1 MKKFLSI
8 LTALTVSTIPISAFA
23 ADYTSDS
30 AELRS
35 IIEHYVSDDANG
47 YIDKNINKDLQKIII
62 DTVNA
67 VIDGETPPESEDKA
81 VQKLINLVILAAQG
95 GRESEVTELVRKNI
109 EIGNTKDVLLASA
122 LLCTPYNGF
131 PRTLNIMSAI
141 NSAIDEISEKSENK
155 EFLIITMETG
165 SFNINIDGVVQTID
179 ATPIVSNSQLFLPVR
194 ALTEAIGGKLEWNAE
209 AKSMTIN
216 YNSSE
221 IKYTTESKLAYI
233 SDKEYIFDATP
244 VIIDNHIMVPEK
256 FISDNFGFVI
266 NWNEEEK
273 SIAISKNSSN
283 KNTDNKTIKE
293 NIKTIN
299 NIFEKGE
306 VNPFSSVFTGKSYL
320 STLVPNEDIFNSP
333 SFSNVTF
340 EPCTRTDWHSHD
352 GGQILL
358 VTEGEGLYQEEGKQ
372 AVFMKPGDVIMAKP
386 GVKHWHGASKDSW
399 FAHIAISTNPNTSS
413 VNWQEKVSD
422 EEYNKAFDDAKK
434 SDMHKNDTKHIFPV
448 GELNPM
454 SDVFTGI
461 SYLSTLVPTDDIFN
475 CPFIANVTFEP
486 CTRTDWHSHDGGQ
499 ILLVTEGKG
508 LYQEEGKE
516 HVVMKPGDII
526 MAEPG
531 VKHWHGAGKNGQ
543 FAHISVSTNPDNSKV
558 NWQEKVSDEEYE
570 NAASSADK

>member
-358 VTEGEGLYQEEGKQ
+358 VTEG
-372 AVFMKPGDVIMAKP
+372 
-386 GVKHWHGASKDSW
+386 
-399 FAHIAISTNPNTSS
+399 
-413 VNWQEKVSD
+413 
-422 EEYNKAFDDAKK
+422 
-434 SDMHKNDTKHIFPV
+434 
-448 GELNPM
+448 
-454 SDVFTGI
+454 
-461 SYLSTLVPTDDIFN
+461 
-475 CPFIANVTFEP
+475 
-486 CTRTDWHSHDGGQ
+486 
-499 ILLVTEGKG
+499 KG

>member
-1 MKKFLSI
+1 
-8 LTALTVSTIPISAFA
+8 
-23 ADYTSDS
+23 
-30 AELRS
+30 
-35 IIEHYVSDDANG
+35 
-47 YIDKNINKDLQKIII
+47 
-62 DTVNA
+62 
-67 VIDGETPPESEDKA
+67 
-81 VQKLINLVILAAQG
+81 
-95 GRESEVTELVRKNI
+95 
-109 EIGNTKDVLLASA
+109 
-122 LLCTPYNGF
+122 
-131 PRTLNIMSAI
+131 
-141 NSAIDEISEKSENK
+141 
-155 EFLIITMETG
+155 
-165 SFNINIDGVVQTID
+165 
-179 ATPIVSNSQLFLPVR
+179 
-194 ALTEAIGGKLEWNAE
+194 
-209 AKSMTIN
+209 
-216 YNSSE
+216 
-221 IKYTTESKLAYI
+221 
-233 SDKEYIFDATP
+233 
-244 VIIDNHIMVPEK
+244 MVPEK

-486 CTRTDWHSHDGGQ
+486 CTRTDWHSH
-499 ILLVTEGKG
+499 
-508 LYQEEGKE
+508 
-516 HVVMKPGDII
+516 
-526 MAEPG
+526 
-531 VKHWHGAGKNGQ
+531 
-543 FAHISVSTNPDNSKV
+543 
-558 NWQEKVSDEEYE
+558 
-570 NAASSADK
+570 

>member
-1 MKKFLSI
+1 MKKLLSI
-8 LTALTVSTIPISAFA
+8 LTALSISTIPISAFA

-30 AELRS
+30 AELKS
-35 IIEHYVSDDANG
+35 IIEHYASDDTNG
-47 YIDKNINKDLQKIII
+47 YIDKNIDKDLQKIII

-67 VIDGETPPESEDKA
+67 VIDGEIPPESEDKA
-81 VQKLINLVILAAQG
+81 VQKLINLVILATQG
-95 GRESEVTELVRKNI
+95 GMESEMTALVKENI
-109 EIGNTKDVLLASA
+109 EIGNTEDVLLASA

-155 EFLIITMETG
+155 ESLIITMETG
-165 SFNINIDGVVQTID
+165 SFDININGSIQRID
-179 ATPIVSNSQLFLPVR
+179 AAPIVSNSQLFLPVR

-209 AKSMTIN
+209 TKSMAIN
-216 YNSSE
+216 YNGSE
-221 IKYTTESKLAYI
+221 IKYTIESKLAYI
-233 SDKEYIFDATP
+233 NDKEYIFDTAP
-244 VIIDNHIMVPEK
+244 VIIDNHILTPEK
-256 FISDNFGFVI
+256 FISDNFGVVI
-266 NWNEEEK
+266 NWNKEEK
-273 SIAISKNSSN
+273 SIVITKNSSN
-283 KNTDNKTIKE
+283 ENTDNETIKAD
-293 NIKTIN
+293 IKTIN
-299 NIFEKGE
+299 NVFEKGE

-320 STLVPNEDIFNSP
+320 NTLVPNEDVFNSP

-372 AVFMKPGDVIMAKP
+372 VVFMKPGDVIMAKP

-399 FAHIAISTNPNTSS
+399 FAHIAISTNPNAGS

-422 EEYNKAFDDAKK
+422 KEYNRAFEDARK
-434 SDMHKNDTKHIFPV
+434 SDTHENDTEHIFPV

-454 SDVFTGI
+454 SDVFTGT
-461 SYLSTLVPTDDIFN
+461 SYLNTLVPTDDIFN
-475 CPFIANVTFEP
+475 CPFVANVTFEP
-486 CTRTDWHSHDGGQ
+486 CTRTDWHSHNGGQ
-499 ILLVTEGKG
+499 ILLVTEGEG

-516 HVVMKPGDII
+516 PVVMKPGDII

-570 NAASSADK
+570 NAVNAASK